1 MARLS
6 ESALRR
12 LIQGGETST
21 VELKIAAPR
30 PVDLAERFCGMANA
44 QGGVVIIGIEDSEQ
58 NIVGVPDERM
68 AMTIDTILRAARQ
81 NMKPVLVLE
90 PPEPEVYVI
99 DGKQVVVATVPPNK
113 GAVYQS
119 GGVFWVRRGT
129 HTFPLGMSELL
140 ELANDRGLQDWELLP
155 ARRATMQ
162 DLDMGKVE
170 TYLHQRS
177 TRQRQPGRFEDVEQV
192 LLGMECAMVTSGSEV
207 VPTNAG
213 ILFFGREP
221 QKHILQSEVVCV
233 LFRDA
238 VGASRYADRKIMT
251 GTLQDVI
258 DGAESFL
265 NRYIAVGAR
274 VEGFKRIDI
283 PEHSIEALR
292 EAVINAVVHRDYSK
306 RGESVR
312 IFYYADRVEIH
323 SPGLLL
329 PGITVEQM
337 ERGMVQS
344 KLRNPVLASLLRDVP
359 GYMERIGSG
368 IRFMLDETKRMGLP
382 VPEFREMNEF
392 VVTFRAA
399 PALSTPQLPPQPLFT
414 ETLWGKD
421 ELEASDTAL
430 QEQPLEHEQRLIKA
444 VQHVNEHGF
453 ITNATYR
460 ELTGIS
466 DRTAHRDLE
475 TLVERGRLKGVGQ
488 KRARRYMLP

>member
-1 MARLS
+1 MAKLS
-6 ESALRR
+6 ESVLKE
-12 LIQGGETST
+12 LIQGGETNT
-21 VELKIAAPR
+21 VELKLAAPR
-30 PVDLAERFCGMANA
+30 PVELGERLCGLANA
-44 QGGVVIIGIEDSEQ
+44 QGGVVIIGVEDASRKV
-58 NIVGVPDERM
+58 VGVPDERM
-68 AMTIDTILRAARQ
+68 ALTLDTVLRAARQ
-81 NMKPVLVLE
+81 NVKPTLVLE

-99 DGKQVVVATVPPNK
+99 DGKKLVVATIGPSMGP
-113 GAVYQS
+113 VYQS
-119 GGVFWVRRGT
+119 GGVCWVRRGT
-129 HTFPLGMSELL
+129 HTMPLSVPELL
-140 ELANDRGLQDWELLP
+140 ELANDRGLQDWELQP

-162 DLDMGKVE
+162 DLDMEKVE
-170 TYLHQRS
+170 AHLKRRAS
-177 TRQRQPGRFEDVEQV
+177 GNRQAGRFNEVEQV
-192 LLGMECAMVTSGSEV
+192 LIGMECATVTNNGEI

-213 ILFFGREP
+213 ILFFGHDP
-221 QKHILQSEVVCV
+221 QKHLMQSEVVCV

-238 VGASRYADRKIMT
+238 VAASRYADRKIMR
-251 GTLQDVI
+251 GTLQELI
-258 DGAESFL
+258 DEAEAFL

-274 VEGFKRIDI
+274 IEGWKRIDI

-323 SPGLLL
+323 SPGLLM

-368 IRFMLDETKRMGLP
+368 VRFMLEETKRSGLP
-382 VPEFREMNEF
+382 APEFREMGEF

-399 PALSTPQLPPQPLFT
+399 PALSTPQPQFTGTLRGEDEPLQPISSVP
-414 ETLWGKD
+414 ERRGG
-421 ELEASDTAL
+421 
-430 QEQPLEHEQRLIKA
+430 QEERLIKA

-453 ITNATYR
+453 ITNAMYR
-460 ELTGIS
+460 QLTGVS

-475 TLVERGRLKGVGQ
+475 TLIERGRLKGVGQ
-488 KRARRYMLP
+488 KRARRYELP

>member
-1 MARLS
+1 
-6 ESALRR
+6 
-12 LIQGGETST
+12 
-21 VELKIAAPR
+21 
-30 PVDLAERFCGMANA
+30 
-44 QGGVVIIGIEDSEQ
+44 
-58 NIVGVPDERM
+58 
-68 AMTIDTILRAARQ
+68 
-81 NMKPVLVLE
+81 
-90 PPEPEVYVI
+90 
-99 DGKQVVVATVPPNK
+99 
-113 GAVYQS
+113 
-119 GGVFWVRRGT
+119 
-129 HTFPLGMSELL
+129 MSELL

-170 TYLHQRS
+170 MYLQQRS
-177 TRQRQPGRFEDVEQV
+177 TRQRQPGRFEDMEQV
-192 LLGMECAMVTSGSEV
+192 LLGMECATMTSSGEV

-213 ILFFGREP
+213 ILFFGSEP

-238 VGASRYADRKIMT
+238 VGASRYADRKIII
-251 GTLQDVI
+251 GTLQEVI
-258 DGAESFL
+258 DGAEAFL

-274 VEGFKRIDI
+274 VEGWKRIDI
-283 PEHSIEALR
+283 SEHSIEALR
-292 EAVINAVVHRDYSK
+292 EAVINAVIHRDYSK

-312 IFYYADRVEIH
+312 VFYYADRVEVH

-344 KLRNPVLASLLRDVP
+344 KLRNPVLASLLRDIP

-368 IRFMLDETKRMGLP
+368 IRFMLDETKRIGLP

-421 ELEASDTAL
+421 ELKPSDTTL
-430 QEQPLEHEQRLIKA
+430 PEQPLEHEQRLIKA
-444 VQHVNEHGF
+444 VQHVNEYGF